1 MNIGLVLSGG
11 GVRGIAHIGALR
23 ALKEI
28 DVTPSHVAGTSA
40 GAIIG
45 ALYAAGIA
53 WEEILDFIKTV
64 ELFSLKKYAMGKP
77 GFVDT
82 EKFYDRF
89 KELLPNDN
97 FEALK
102 KPLYI
107 TATNMLTG
115 NLNVFNQGELIR
127 PILAS
132 AAFPGVF
139 APVKIEDG
147 YYSDGGILNNFPSDL
162 IKEQCDQLIG
172 VYVNPFEKLKI
183 ADLKH
188 SYTIMERAYKIRMSK
203 DSLEKFQDCDVVISP
218 KDLTNYSTFS
228 LKDIDSIF
236 HLGYKASLT
245 VLKKWKQDKKKP
257 IHEAE
262 LEAMNGFP
270 LTTSTKNTSM

>member
-1 MNIGLVLSGG
+1 MKTGLVLSGG
-11 GVRGIAHIGALR
+11 GVRGIAHIGAIK
-23 ALKEI
+23 ALEEMKI
-28 DVTPSHVAGTSA
+28 QPDLVAGTSA

-45 ALYAAGIA
+45 ALYAAGIT
-53 WEEILDFIKTV
+53 WEEILEFIKTV

-89 KELLPNDN
+89 KELLPEDT

-115 NLNVFNQGELIR
+115 DLHVFNNGELIR

-139 APVKIEDG
+139 APVKIEEG
-147 YYSDGGILNNFPSDL
+147 YYSDGGILNNFPADL
-162 IKEQCDQLIG
+162 IKQYSDTLIG
-172 VYVNPFEKLKI
+172 VYVNPFQKLQMG
-183 ADLKH
+183 DLKH

-203 DSLEKFQDCDVVISP
+203 DSLDKFQDCDLVISP
-218 KDLTNYSTFS
+218 KDLSNYSTFS
-228 LKDIDSIF
+228 LKDMDTIF
-236 HLGYKASLT
+236 DLGYKAAVEALN
-245 VLKKWKQDKKKP
+245 KWKTRQDKVNKK
-257 IHEAE
+257 A
-262 LEAMNGFP
+262 G
-270 LTTSTKNTSM
+270 K